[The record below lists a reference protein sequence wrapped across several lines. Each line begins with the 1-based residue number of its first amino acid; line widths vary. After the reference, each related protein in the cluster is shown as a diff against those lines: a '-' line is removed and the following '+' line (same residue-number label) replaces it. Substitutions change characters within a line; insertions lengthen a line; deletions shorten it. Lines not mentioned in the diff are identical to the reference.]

1 MEIFKMKV
9 TTFGEIM
16 LRLTVPGGRK
26 FVQTDSF
33 NANYGGAEANVAV
46 SLALLGDQVAYVTK
60 LPKNELGTAVTQRL
74 GGYGIDTKK
83 ILYNDSRLGIYFLQ
97 QGSGVRSSSVI
108 YDRADSAF
116 ATSNSNDYNWQELLK
131 DTDFFYISGITPALS
146 TELQTS
152 LLSAVE
158 FCRSHHIQVV
168 YDANFRGKLWT
179 PDEAAAFNKKLL
191 PFVDICFVHDE
202 DIENAFGLATF
213 SKHDNH
219 AINQK
224 ASFKQSLKKLITAYP
239 NIKLV
244 GSVLRNIDSAQESQ
258 WMALMLTGGTFY
270 ESPTYKMN
278 VVPEVASGDAFGA
291 GIVHGILNHFDPQ
304 FQVDYAIAAA
314 VLKLTIPGDFNL
326 SSDAEIKAAMIN
338 PTGSI
343 KR

>member
-1 MEIFKMKV
+1 MKV

-16 LRLTVPGGRK
+16 LRLTVSGGRK
-26 FVQTDSF
+26 FAQTDSF

-60 LPKNELGTAVTQRL
+60 LPKNDLGTAVTQRL
-74 GGYGIDTKK
+74 RGYGVDTEK

-116 ATSNSNDYNWQELLK
+116 AASNSNDYNWRELLK
-131 DTDFFYISGITPALS
+131 DTDYFYISGITPALS
-146 TELQTS
+146 RELQTC
-152 LLSAVE
+152 LLSAVK

-179 PDEAAAFNKKLL
+179 PAEAVAFNKKLL
-191 PFVDICFVHDE
+191 PFVTICFVHDE

-224 ASFKQSLKKLITAYP
+224 ESFKQSLKKLITAYP

-270 ESPTYKMN
+270 ESPTYQMN

-343 KR
+343 NR